1 MSSYSV
7 EIVALN
13 ISSGNISFI
22 QSRVFFWKQT
32 ADSTGVCTHCV
43 IHWIASLHAWHFT
56 CPVSL
61 SLLHHINY
69 INQATWRWGRITG
82 TGGLAS
88 KCKFVS
94 PSNEKISPASWF
106 GLFIELGKN
115 TFYCLNVHTFSTN
128 VFRSLSFNWRLLT
141 QYPYVKWKVIKWFF
155 CVRKWQKPLN

>member
-1 MSSYSV
+1 M
-7 EIVALN
+7 
-13 ISSGNISFI
+13 
-22 QSRVFFWKQT
+22 
-32 ADSTGVCTHCV
+32 

-88 KCKFVS
+88 KYKFVS

-128 VFRSLSFNWRLLT
+128 VFWSLSFNWRLLT

-155 CVRKWQKPLN
+155 VFENDRNHWIRCLETAHQSLWQHISTSEKASMAT